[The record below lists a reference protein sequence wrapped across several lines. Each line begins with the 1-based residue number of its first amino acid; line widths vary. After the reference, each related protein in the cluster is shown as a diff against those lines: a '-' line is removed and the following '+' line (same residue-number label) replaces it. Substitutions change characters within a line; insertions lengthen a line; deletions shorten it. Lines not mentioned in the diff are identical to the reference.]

1 MGSRDAITNI
11 KGKEIVF
18 RFSICN
24 MERIKVVKAINI
36 TKNLLQST
44 NGHRFVFKKEV
55 LAYYATGIWFISTF
69 PTFSPLVVSYATLV
83 MNSSGHILFLIC
95 DHTESFFIEFL
106 LRELTFN
113 SIRMY
118 VTLTY

>member
-55 LAYYATGIWFISTF
+55 LAYYG
-69 PTFSPLVVSYATLV
+69 TL
-83 MNSSGHILFLIC
+83 IRWLFQV
-95 DHTESFFIEFL
+95 FL
-106 LRELTFN
+106 LL
-113 SIRMY
+113 SMCSCI
-118 VTLTY
+118 V